1 MGFESLINLINTLP
15 PLPESV
21 QKIESLYTQDEVEV
35 GTLVKLI
42 ESDPI
47 LTADILA
54 RVNSPLYSFS
64 KNIVSINQAVT
75 LFGLSSIRGFVLSS
89 GMNRSLELDMRAY
102 NISNDEFSNICNL
115 QSALMFQWYMGV
127 DIEHVKFLAP
137 IAFLM
142 EMGKV
147 IIATEVN
154 HSAYTTLF
162 QDELKKSKEIK
173 DVEMMFTDMTSA
185 KMGALLF
192 EHWYFD
198 ESFVTVMKHMDDI
211 VNAPEDVKVY
221 INALRVVRKAVNINN
236 LLSDE
241 SVEEAANLVQ
251 ELRLDRERF
260 IKTANRLKESQK

>member
-21 QKIESLYTQDEVEV
+21 QKIESLYIQDEVEV

-89 GMNRSLELDMRAY
+89 AMNRSLELDMRAY

-115 QSALMFQWYMGV
+115 QAALMFQWYMGV

-185 KMGALLF
+185 KIGALLF

-198 ESFVTVMKHMDDI
+198 ESFIVTMHYLDEI
-211 VNAPEDVKVY
+211 ENAPVDVQMF
-221 INALRVVRKAVNINN
+221 INALNVVRRAVNINEQ
-236 LLSDE
+236 LSDT
-241 SVEEAANLVQ
+241 STKAAAEMVR
-251 ELRLDRERF
+251 ELGLDADRF
-260 IKTANRLKESQK
+260 IKTAKRLQEK